1 MAHAP
6 ARAGLALL
14 ALLASTQAQILA
26 DTVGYTSRDRQMYGP
41 AVRYIANDTSSG
53 IHAVWKDGLGLI
65 RYNFRPRRG
74 NWRWPNGVEVNSDPH
89 NLGSMDVD
97 ISNGRAVISADHVV
111 RNASVAVYFKDNGP
125 GSGVFREDTIGTG
138 YRHCLVGTTNY
149 GWTKFGAVM
158 NDTFFYCTVLGGY
171 PVGKVGPFPAVN
183 LAVSK
188 LIGRYGYIWAA
199 TEDPGR
205 GALFLKQTPNNG
217 ANWYATVALSDS
229 VPSPLSRSMLGACA
243 TYDSIKVH
251 LVADL
256 YDGQDPHRSQIWHYC
271 PYDTPAW
278 HLIQD
283 YACPESTQLGDY
295 ALAATRPS
303 IGMDRRPHELHTVM
317 DRRRHELYTVW
328 EQFDPANIDP
338 STGLARA
345 DIWAARSCDQGLNW
359 GEPVRLTVPDNTS
372 KRFPF
377 LAEVVDD
384 TLRVLYF
391 ADKVAGFWEQGQ
403 GVQTT
408 NAVVYLRV
416 AADFLPTAVQE
427 RPDPGLAQ
435 EPAEVRPSVAR
446 RGFEV
451 RPAPGVHLLHVR
463 VADESGRIVAE
474 PAVSRIP
481 LSWGASARPGVY
493 FLHIATDHGDR
504 TVRVTKIR

>member
-1 MAHAP
+1 
-6 ARAGLALL
+6 
-14 ALLASTQAQILA
+14 
-26 DTVGYTSRDRQMYGP
+26 
-41 AVRYIANDTSSG
+41 
-53 IHAVWKDGLGLI
+53 
-65 RYNFRPRRG
+65 
-74 NWRWPNGVEVNSDPH
+74 
-89 NLGSMDVD
+89 
-97 ISNGRAVISADHVV
+97 
-111 RNASVAVYFKDNGP
+111 
-125 GSGVFREDTIGTG
+125 
-138 YRHCLVGTTNY
+138 
-149 GWTKFGAVM
+149 
-158 NDTFFYCTVLGGY
+158 
-171 PVGKVGPFPAVN
+171 
-183 LAVSK
+183 
-188 LIGRYGYIWAA
+188 
-199 TEDPGR
+199 
-205 GALFLKQTPNNG
+205 
-217 ANWYATVALSDS
+217 
-229 VPSPLSRSMLGACA
+229 
-243 TYDSIKVH
+243 
-251 LVADL
+251 
-256 YDGQDPHRSQIWHYC
+256 
-271 PYDTPAW
+271 
-278 HLIQD
+278 
-283 YACPESTQLGDY
+283 
-295 ALAATRPS
+295 
-303 IGMDRRPHELHTVM
+303 
-317 DRRRHELYTVW
+317 
-328 EQFDPANIDP
+328 
-338 STGLARA
+338 
-345 DIWAARSCDQGLNW
+345 LNW